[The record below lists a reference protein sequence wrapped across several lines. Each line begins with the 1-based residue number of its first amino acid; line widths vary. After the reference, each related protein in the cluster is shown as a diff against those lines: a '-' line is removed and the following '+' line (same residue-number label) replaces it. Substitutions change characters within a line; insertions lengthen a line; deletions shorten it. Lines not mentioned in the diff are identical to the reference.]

1 MSIKEP
7 SSIISEYIKLKKKYN
22 DCLLFYR
29 LGDFYEFFFEDAV
42 IVSKEL
48 NIVLTK
54 RGKHNGVDVPMSGVP
69 VHRSDEY
76 LMRLVKNGFKIAIC
90 EQLETAE
97 EAKKRGKSE
106 KIKRDVVRIVT
117 PGTIVENDY
126 LDGRENNYLGC
137 LVIRDKNNIAFAW
150 LDLSTKKFTCKT
162 LSIETYQSFL
172 MIVSPKEILI
182 SDSMNKLFN
191 VAEFCKQNNIFT
203 TIYADNYF
211 AEKRTRDFLLDFYKI
226 TSIDS
231 FGFTNN
237 TEIIACGALIEYLSI
252 TQMNNVYKFDY
263 PKIFNDLSYLYMDS
277 SAIKSLDIFKTSD
290 GKSSGSL
297 LNAIDNTVSDSG
309 SRKLRNWLNFPSLD
323 TYEIED
329 RLSIVDFFIK
339 NSKLRIGISVFLSK
353 IPDLERSLTKIL
365 LKNYKVKDL
374 LNIKNFIKM
383 SYEISYII
391 AEASINNELPIRLQS
406 IYQST
411 SQYNE
416 LYTLLDIALLDDV
429 NFSENSKQVNP
440 NFDIIL
446 KSLYDMKNNSS
457 EKISI
462 LTDKYRK
469 ELGIINLKISSN
481 NLIGFYIEVSA
492 NQAIKLVDKHEF
504 IHKQSLSTSV
514 RYITKELIDLELS
527 VLRADAEYTK
537 LENSIFIK
545 LCESVLDYSDILF
558 YTSEIISELDV
569 FISFSTLAIKRN
581 YVKPIVSYNNKINI
595 IEGKHPVIEEKI
607 DFIPNDLILDDSK
620 NMILL
625 TGPNMAGKSTYLR
638 QNAIII
644 LMAQIGSFVPA
655 KYAEIGLVDKL
666 FSRVGASDIIYSGKS
681 TFMVE
686 MIEVAN
692 ILNNATKRS
701 FVILDEIGRGTA
713 FCDGISIA
721 NAVLEYIHTKIAC
734 RTIFA
739 THYHELCEIE
749 DNLSQLKC
757 CYVFVDDNDSQI
769 NFTYSICNGRNN
781 HSYGINVAKLAGLPC
796 DVIERATEIFQ
807 KYMKNNMNEMNEK
820 VL

>member
-137 LVIRDKNNIAFAW
+137 LVIRDKDNIAFAW

-237 TEIIACGALIEYLSI
+237 TEIIACGALIEYLSA

-277 SAIKSLDIFKTSD
+277 SAINSLDIFKTSD

-339 NSKLRIGISVFLSK
+339 NSKLRISISVFLSK

-440 NFDIIL
+440 NFDITL

-504 IHKQSLSTSV
+504 IHKQSLATSV

-558 YTSEIISELDV
+558 YTSEIISEIDV
-569 FISFSTLAIKRN
+569 FISFATLAIKRN

-595 IEGKHPVIEEKI
+595 IEGKHPVIEGKI